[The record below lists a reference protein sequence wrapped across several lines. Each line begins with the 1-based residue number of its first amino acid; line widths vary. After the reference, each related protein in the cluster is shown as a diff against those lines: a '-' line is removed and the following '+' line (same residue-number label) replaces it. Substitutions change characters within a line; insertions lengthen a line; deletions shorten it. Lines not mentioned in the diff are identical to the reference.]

1 MTQLSPQSPFSK
13 NNGAKRPEWWAFA
26 QHCIAR
32 LRASEADMVDLERRA
47 IDGDTAAVDTLMA
60 YEGGDSPK
68 PPSRRVASGMESA
81 AEAMGRVT
89 CAPHLP
95 PEEWDAI
102 AADGG
107 DPFATS
113 PDGNTRPA
121 ILLPLRDVILL
132 ARLAATFR
140 TAEGWE
146 ACLQSGA
153 LTVVLGLEPTFLLG
167 KLLTAAMLPNGWA
180 IQSRAPRSAPNP
192 VLQVPDRPVSEK
204 ELERLLDHPA
214 PILLPVAKQEHL
226 PALVGSGET
235 GARILVLED
244 LNADI
249 LLFGLSVSHSATG
262 RIDEDSV
269 RALLPNDEGLA
280 GLDVG
285 HLALACRAPT
295 AREVAER
302 ISVMTKAAPARAV
315 AQERTGSAI
324 IDGTTPAHQAV
335 RNIVE
340 DLAAWQAGDLG
351 WSEMSRSL
359 LVHGAPG
366 SGKTY
371 LARQLSEAA
380 GVALVEGSFAS
391 WQAAGHLG
399 QMLAA
404 MTKCFD
410 EAIAKTPCVLFIDE
424 IDAVG
429 SRFGGDQHGMSYRT
443 QVVNGF
449 LQQTD
454 RLARTPGVVLIG
466 ACNQLGRLDPAITR
480 PGRFDQIHRMPLP
493 SLADIRLI
501 LRKRLAHMLSENE
514 IDSLARAATGKTP
527 AELDAALRAATADAR
542 RQRLPMSSDL
552 MRRHLGID
560 RPNPKLLRRIAVH
573 EAGHA
578 LATELLV
585 PGSVVK
591 LSLSDRDGRT
601 ERRSTFVELTV
612 EEIERELLILMS
624 GRAAERLV
632 LGTISGGAGGDLE
645 SDLAL
650 ATGLVLQM
658 DRELGL
664 GRNGDGWLGPA
675 DMHRLTADEKQRVR
689 AKLDQAARKAFAL
702 LGSRKETLVEI
713 SNDLVQCREMD
724 AIALAHWLG
733 DRPSCMATHSLS
745 DSALQS

>member
-1 MTQLSPQSPFSK
+1 MTQPSSQSPLPK
-13 NNGAKRPEWWAFA
+13 KNGAKRPHWWAFA
-26 QHCIAR
+26 QDCIAR
-32 LRASEADMVDLERRA
+32 LRATEADIVDLERRA
-47 IDGDTAAVDTLMA
+47 NNGDTVAVDTLME

-68 PPSRRVASGMESA
+68 PPSRRAASGMESA
-81 AEAMGRVT
+81 AEAMGRVSS
-89 CAPHLP
+89 APHLP
-95 PEEWDAI
+95 QDEWHAI

-113 PDGNTRPA
+113 PDGSTRPA
-121 ILLPLRDVILL
+121 ILLPLCDVILL

-140 TAEGWE
+140 TAEGWS
-146 ACLQSGA
+146 ATLQPGA
-153 LTVVLGLEPTFLLG
+153 LTVVVGLEPTLSLG

-180 IQSRAPRSAPNP
+180 VQSRAPRSAPHP
-192 VLQVPDRPVSEK
+192 VLQLPDRPVSDK
-204 ELERLLDHPA
+204 ELERLLHHPA
-214 PILLPVAKQEHL
+214 PILLPFAKQEHL
-226 PALVGSGET
+226 PTLVGAGET
-235 GARILVLED
+235 GARVLVLEKV
-244 LNADI
+244 NADI
-249 LLFGLSVSHSATG
+249 LLFALSISHSATG
-262 RIDEDSV
+262 RIDADSV
-269 RALLPNDEGLA
+269 RAILPNDESLA
-280 GLDVG
+280 GLEAG
-285 HLALACRAPT
+285 HLAMACRAPT

-315 AQERTGSAI
+315 ARERTGPVL
-324 IDGTTPAHQAV
+324 IDGTTPAHEAV

-340 DLAAWQAGDLG
+340 DLAAWQAGDLD

-359 LVHGAPG
+359 LIHGAPG

-371 LARQLSEAA
+371 LARQLAEAA
-380 GVALVEGSFAS
+380 GVALVEGSFAD
-391 WQAAGHLG
+391 WQSQGHLG
-399 QMLAA
+399 HMLAA

-410 EAIAKTPCVLFIDE
+410 EAVTKAPSVLFIDE
-424 IDAVG
+424 VDSVG
-429 SRFGGDQHGMSYRT
+429 SRFGGDQHGMSYRV

-449 LQQTD
+449 LQQID
-454 RLARTPGVVLIG
+454 RLARTPGVILIG
-466 ACNQLGRLDPAITR
+466 ACNQISRLDPAIMR

-501 LRKRLAHMLSENE
+501 LRKRLADKLPENE
-514 IDSLARAATGKTP
+514 IDSMARAATGKTP

-542 RQRLPMSSDL
+542 RKRLPMSSDL
-552 MRRHLGID
+552 IRRHLGID
-560 RPNPKLLRRIAVH
+560 QPNPDLLRRIAIH

-578 LATELLV
+578 LAAELLV

-612 EEIERELLILMS
+612 QEIENELLILMS

-632 LGTISGGAGGDLE
+632 LGTISGGAGGDPE

-650 ATGLVLQM
+650 ATGLILQM

-675 DMHRLTADEKQRVR
+675 DMHRLTEKEQQRVR

-702 LGSRKETLVEI
+702 LGSRKETLVKI

-733 DRPSCMATHSLS
+733 DRPSYMATHSLS

>member
-1 MTQLSPQSPFSK
+1 MTQPFPQSPLPK
-13 NNGAKRPEWWAFA
+13 KNGAKRPQWWAYA
-26 QHCIAR
+26 QDCIAR
-32 LRASEADMVDLERRA
+32 LRATEADIVDLERRA
-47 IDGDTAAVDTLMA
+47 TDGDAAAVDTLMA

-68 PPSRRVASGMESA
+68 PPSRRAASGMESA
-81 AEAMGRVT
+81 AEAMGRVSS
-89 CAPHLP
+89 APHLS

-102 AADGG
+102 AEDGG
-107 DPFATS
+107 DPFATAQ
-113 PDGNTRPA
+113 DGSTRPA
-121 ILLPLRDVILL
+121 IPLPLRDVILL

-140 TAEGWE
+140 TAETWE
-146 ACLQSGA
+146 ATLQPGA
-153 LTVVLGLEPTFLLG
+153 LTVVVGLEPTLSLG

-180 IQSRAPRSAPNP
+180 IQSRAPRSAPHP
-192 VLQVPDRPVSEK
+192 VLQLPDRPVMEK
-204 ELERLLDHPA
+204 ELERLLQHPA

-226 PALVGSGET
+226 PALVGAGET
-235 GARILVLED
+235 GERILFLEKV
-244 LNADI
+244 NADI
-249 LLFGLSVSHSATG
+249 LLFALSVSHSATG
-262 RIDEDSV
+262 RIDADSV
-269 RALLPNDEGLA
+269 RALLPNDESLA
-280 GLDVG
+280 TLEVG
-285 HLALACRAPT
+285 QLAMACRAPT

-302 ISVMTKAAPARAV
+302 ISLMTKTAPAAEV
-315 AQERTGSAI
+315 AREHSVPVI

-340 DLAAWQAGDLG
+340 DLAAWQAGDLN

-366 SGKTY
+366 TGKTY

-380 GVALVEGSFAS
+380 GVALVEGSFAN
-391 WQAAGHLG
+391 WQATGHLG
-399 QMLAA
+399 HMLAA

-410 EAIAKTPCVLFIDE
+410 TAVAKAPCVLFIDE
-424 IDAVG
+424 VDAAG
-429 SRFGGDQHGMSYRT
+429 SRFDGDQHGMSYRT

-449 LQQTD
+449 LQQID
-454 RLARTPGVVLIG
+454 RLARTPGVILIG

-480 PGRFDQIHRMPLP
+480 PGRFDQIQRMPLP

-501 LRKRLAHMLSENE
+501 LRKGLADTLPENE

-542 RQRLPMSSDL
+542 RQQLPMSSDL
-552 MRRHLGID
+552 LRRHLGID
-560 RPNPKLLRRIAVH
+560 RPDPALLRRIAVH

-578 LATELLV
+578 LAAELLV

-612 EEIERELLILMS
+612 EEIESELLILMS

-632 LGTISGGAGGDLE
+632 LGTISGGAGGDPE

-664 GRNGDGWLGPA
+664 GRHGDGWLGPA
-675 DMHRLTADEKQRVR
+675 DMHRLTEGEKQRVR
-689 AKLDQAARKAFAL
+689 AKLSQAMNHAAKLLTPHIDQLRELAAAL
-702 LGSRKETLVEI
+702 IDV
-713 SNDLVQCREMD
+713 REFHGAAMRRL
-724 AIALAHWLG
+724 IAEPEREPPLS
-733 DRPSCMATHSLS
+733 PS
-745 DSALQS
+745 